1 MDTRTLSL
9 QGMVFAAALPSTTPK
24 RVGSSLFFLL
34 IYGQNDILKITSA
47 KILCF
52 FRVSIAKIQSNFKEK
67 IARFLYVLQAG
78 SKNIE
83 ESFKKKL
90 TFMFKF

>member
-1 MDTRTLSL
+1 MSTRTLSL
-9 QGMVFAAALPSTTPK
+9 QAMVFSAALPSTTPK
-24 RVGSSLFFLL
+24 RVGSSPFFLV

-52 FRVSIAKIQSNFKEK
+52 LRFSIAKIDSNFKEK

-83 ESFKKKL
+83 ESF
-90 TFMFKF
+90 FKTYFHV